1 MDLMQKFN
9 SQIQRQQAVF
19 FLLNGG
25 IVVGAWWYFGVILG
39 MESGLLLWMLIAVTT
54 VFSLIFTLLSSR
66 YISNPIKLLGQAI
79 LHVSPEAANTP
90 APNLAN
96 AHLGREI
103 LTNLV
108 SHVYQLAQVVGDVEK
123 ISNSQAKAAGL
134 EHDFI
139 ANSLP
144 LPMIVL
150 DKNQNIL
157 FANQAMSGYLN
168 KESGEII
175 GQNMHTAFD
184 VSFSSHDTIDS
195 WLSQARSSKAVD
207 THTWNRVR
215 LSVGDGQEI
224 IKQFDL
230 SGFYNKNNPSGYETI
245 LVLFDRTQQYNQD
258 DQGLSFVA
266 LAVHELRT
274 PITLLRGY
282 LEAFEEDLGTQ
293 TTPELTDYLHKM
305 KASAQQLTIFI
316 NNILNVARIENN
328 QLSLKLQKED
338 WSKVVDAAIRDMQ
351 LRASTRGIT
360 LITEITPELPS
371 VAIDTVSMYE
381 VLNNLIDNAIK
392 YSTSGNEVVIKSYL
406 TKDGVVET
414 TIQDFGIGMP
424 GNIVSNLFEKFYR
437 SHRSKIKI
445 GGTGL
450 GLYLCKEIIEASGG
464 NIWVRS
470 REGEGSTFGFTIKPY
485 SEVDEKEQTSDNEGI
500 IRHAHGWIKNHSMY
514 RG

>member
-1 MDLMQKFN
+1 MDLLEKFN
-9 SQIQRQQAVF
+9 SQIRRQQSLL

-25 IVVGAWWYFGVILG
+25 LVVGAWWYFGIIL
-39 MESGLLLWMLIAVTT
+39 EIDQNVLLWLLIAVTT
-54 VFSLIFTLLSSR
+54 VFSLLFTLFSSQYITKPVRLLS
-66 YISNPIKLLGQAI
+66 QAI

-90 APNLAN
+90 PPELAN
-96 AHLGREI
+96 AHLGRE
-103 LTNLV
+103 LVTNLV
-108 SHVYQLAQVVGDVEK
+108 SHIYQLAQVVGTVEK
-123 ISNSQAKAAGL
+123 INQAKTEGL
-134 EHDFI
+134 SHEFV
-139 ANSLP
+139 ANTLP
-144 LPMIVL
+144 LPLLVL
-150 DKNQNIL
+150 DKDQNII
-157 FANQAMSGYLN
+157 FANQAMTGYLA
-168 KESGEII
+168 KDSSEVI
-175 GQNMHTAFD
+175 GQNIHTVFD

-195 WLSQARSSKAVD
+195 WLTQARTSKAVD
-207 THTWNRVR
+207 AHTWLRAR
-215 LSVGDGQEI
+215 LSVGNSPEVVR
-224 IKQFDL
+224 QFDL
-230 SGFYNKNNPSGYETI
+230 TGYYNKNNPSGYETL

-282 LEAFEEDLGTQ
+282 LEAFEEDLGNQ
-293 TTPELTDYLHKM
+293 ATPELTDYLHKM
-305 KASAQQLTIFI
+305 KASAQQLTVFI

-338 WSKVVDAAIRDMQ
+338 WPKVVQAAISDIQ

-360 LITEITPELPS
+360 LTTDIAPDLPP

-381 VLNNLIDNAIK
+381 VLNNLVDNAIK
-392 YSTSGNEVVIKSYL
+392 YSNPDDEVIIKTYR
-406 TKDGVVET
+406 TKDGMVET
-414 TIQDFGIGMP
+414 TVQDFGIGMS

-437 SHRSKIKI
+437 SHRSKSKV

-450 GLYLCKEIIEASGG
+450 GLFLCKEIIEASGG

-470 REGEGSTFGFTIKPY
+470 REGEGSTFGFTIKPF
-485 SEVDEKEQTSDNEGI
+485 SEVDAKEQNSDNEGI

>member
-9 SQIQRQQAVF
+9 SQIRFQQAIL
-19 FLLNGG
+19 FLLNCG
-25 IVVGAWWYFGVILG
+25 IVIGAWWYFGTILK
-39 MESGLLLWMLIAVTT
+39 MDSGPLLWMLIAVAT
-54 VFSLIFTLLSSR
+54 VFSLLFAILSSR
-66 YISNPIKLLGQAI
+66 YISNPTKLLSQAI

-96 AHLGREI
+96 AHLGREL

-108 SHVYQLAQVVGDVEK
+108 SHIYQLAQVVGDVEK
-123 ISNSQAKAAGL
+123 VSSQSRATGL

-150 DKNQNIL
+150 DKDQNIL

-168 KESGEII
+168 KEQVDII
-175 GQNMHTAFD
+175 GQNMHTVFD

-207 THTWNRVR
+207 THAWDRVR
-215 LSVGDGQEI
+215 LSVGDGQEVV
-224 IKQFDL
+224 KQFDL

-282 LEAFEEDLGTQ
+282 LEAFEEDLGAQ
-293 TTPELTDYLHKM
+293 ATPELTDYLHKM
-305 KASAQQLTIFI
+305 KASAQQLTVFI

-338 WSKVVDAAIRDMQ
+338 WPKVVEAAIRDIQ

-360 LITEITPELPS
+360 LTTEITPGLPP

-392 YSTSGNEVVIKSYL
+392 YSASDNEVIIKTYL

-414 TIQDFGIGMP
+414 TVQDFGIGMS

-437 SHRSKIKI
+437 SHRSKVKI

-485 SEVDEKEQTSDNEGI
+485 SEVDEKEQNSDNEGI